1 MKFISLLWHGERAV
15 GICVFTCPPI
25 SLAGRRKYFGLQGRW
40 SRLGM
45 QALTR
50 QVAMLS
56 RVVLHP
62 TYRGAGVAAA
72 FVRKSC
78 ECCGLPWV
86 EVLAEMGQI
95 HPLFERA
102 GFQRVG
108 VAPRRKGSR
117 RGHSALYGARREGY
131 GKKKIIS
138 AESFRKS
145 QYSQPVYYIFDN
157 RRNVAGGKGA
167 EHE

>member
-1 MKFISLLWHGERAV
+1 
-15 GICVFTCPPI
+15 
-25 SLAGRRKYFGLQGRW
+25 
-40 SRLGM
+40 M

-50 QVAMLS
+50 QMAMLS

-78 ECCGLPWV
+78 ESCGVPWI

-102 GFQRVG
+102 GFQRVET
-108 VAPRRKGSR
+108 APRRKGSR
-117 RGHSALYGARREGY
+117 RGHSALYGARRAGY
-131 GKKKIIS
+131 GKKKLIS
-138 AESFRKS
+138 EESYRKS
-145 QYSQPVYYIFDN
+145 QYAQPVYFIFDN
-157 RRNVAGGKGA
+157 RGNVPPRSQAGT